1 MVHGERTLTPA
12 ALREL
17 ELYYRALADDSRMR
31 IIQLLATEG
40 EHSVSGL
47 AERLK
52 LSQPLMTWHLR
63 RLKRAGVVRTERV
76 GREVR
81 CSFDRQRFGELH
93 DRGFRTLMNRPTG
106 AR

>member
-1 MVHGERTLTPA
+1 MTPST
-12 ALREL
+12 LREL

-31 IIQLLATEG
+31 IVRLLATQG
-40 EHSVSGL
+40 EHSVSHL
-47 AERLK
+47 ARSLD

-63 RLKRAGVVRTERV
+63 RLVRAGIVRTERV

-93 DRGFRTLMNRPTG
+93 DGGFRTLMNRTPG
-106 AR
+106 P